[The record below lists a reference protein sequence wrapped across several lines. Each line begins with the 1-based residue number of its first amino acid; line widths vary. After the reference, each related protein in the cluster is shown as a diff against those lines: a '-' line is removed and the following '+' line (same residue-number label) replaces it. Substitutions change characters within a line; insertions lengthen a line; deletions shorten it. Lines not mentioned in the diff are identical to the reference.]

1 MNKKIYV
8 VIVRSEDP
16 YWPISISQEAYD
28 TFEKAKEF
36 CENRENG
43 NIKKESNFMY
53 KGELDTYIIKE
64 LDLI

>member
-8 VIVRSEDP
+8 VIVRSEDR
-16 YWPISISQEAYD
+16 YWPTSISQEAYD

>member
-8 VIVRSEDP
+8 VIVRSEDA
-16 YWPISISQEAYD
+16 YWPISINQEAYD

-43 NIKKESNFMY
+43 NIKKE
-53 KGELDTYIIKE
+53 
-64 LDLI
+64 